1 MGGGKSLTAG
11 GKTWFQQAQIQTSDL
26 ELCVCVGENPIW
38 MENISGIRQ
47 GWNSQQAGVEA
58 EESQTVAWSVEVAHI
73 WH

>member
-1 MGGGKSLTAG
+1 MGGGKSLAAG

-26 ELCVCVGENPIW
+26 EPCV
-38 MENISGIRQ
+38 SGIMQ

-58 EESQTVAWSVEVAHI
+58 KESQTVAWSAEAAHI